1 MSRAPQTVGLVFSL
15 PHTPSEIIN
24 TRAFV
29 EDRAGRPDSESI
41 REWNRMSARG
51 LR

>member
-1 MSRAPQTVGLVFSL
+1 MSRAPQTGGLAFSV
-15 PHTPSEIIN
+15 PHTPSEINKHACI
-24 TRAFV
+24 
-29 EDRAGRPDSESI
+29 RAGKPDSESI